1 MPLNAGTVVVNP
13 GNSVSGTGLAK
24 ALYDLLASATGVTSA
39 TAAPAQLQLTQVA
52 QSIASAVVAHIQ
64 ANALVTV
71 AAGIP
76 VATAGSATAQ
86 TGATTAPGTGTV
98 S

>member
-1 MPLNAGTVVVNP
+1 MMALDATTLKTALKAALIADAGALDNDATDK
-13 GNSVSGTGLAK
+13 LAE
-24 ALYDLLASATGVTSA
+24 V
-39 TAAPAQLQLTQVA
+39 
-52 QSIASAVVAHIQ
+52 IASTVVAHIT
-64 ANALVTV
+64 ANAVVTV

-76 VATAGSATAQ
+76 VATAGTAAAQ